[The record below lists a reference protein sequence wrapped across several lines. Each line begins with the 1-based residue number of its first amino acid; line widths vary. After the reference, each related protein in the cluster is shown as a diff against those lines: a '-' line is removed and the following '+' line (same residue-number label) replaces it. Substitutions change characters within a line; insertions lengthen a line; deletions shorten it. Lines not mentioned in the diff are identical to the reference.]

1 MASEPP
7 KHAWSLNERGME
19 ISDGEAAEFGAQLM
33 SVDDA
38 ERSVEGLRAFALEA
52 VGEPAWMAQHE
63 ALERLNLQAHQ
74 SAQARSDEFV
84 LEAFLT
90 FEKLRELVREL
101 LVAEAWRERVLPR
114 VRQTVAGDGR
124 GMRAYFVLYHEAI
137 VMNLLEVLC
146 FHAHVCEALGDALV
160 DLVRSR
166 ARAPRRARRARART
180 PHPTPFYVRL
190 V

>member
-90 FEKLRELVREL
+90 FEKLRELS
-101 LVAEAWRERVLPR
+101 ADW
-114 VRQTVAGDGR
+114 T
-124 GMRAYFVLYHEAI
+124 F
-137 VMNLLEVLC
+137 
-146 FHAHVCEALGDALV
+146 
-160 DLVRSR
+160 S
-166 ARAPRRARRARART
+166 T
-180 PHPTPFYVRL
+180 S
-190 V
+190 